1 MSDRTH
7 TPQPKPRDNFRKW
20 DDPAYN
26 DLRRIFSEP
35 KMREVLTHDS
45 FYKSAGDD
53 RERKKESAHGNGRY
67 VFAGMTVFK
76 GQVAEILFKFFSGSG
91 TQLQHILGNLFK
103 NDYLTQ
109 LFDRW
114 KLSGRVRCGEGF
126 DVAAHR
132 HIFVYAIFGY
142 VSTLDESTRNWF
154 IFKFILNDETRYI
167 FEHHLRNNDIFSQAD
182 YLVKQT
188 DGRRL
193 KIEMSLTEDGLH
205 CATAMLSDGT
215 VLCEATSKSWQYAR
229 RKVSKMA
236 LNILATPGR
245 KALLS
250 NPDYQERIRRE
261 EEERI
266 AARKAEIAARDEA
279 KAEARR
285 KKEEELAEI
294 KKLRDAKRRKSQ
306 AEAKARK
313 AANAARA
320 AAKAAKE
327 ARPMSAKKRRH
338 LEDKAK

>member
-35 KMREVLTHDS
+35 KIREVLTHDS
-45 FYKSAGDD
+45 FY
-53 RERKKESAHGNGRY
+53 ES
-67 VFAGMTVFK
+67 
-76 GQVAEILFKFFSGSG
+76 
-91 TQLQHILGNLFK
+91 
-103 NDYLTQ
+103 
-109 LFDRW
+109 
-114 KLSGRVRCGEGF
+114 
-126 DVAAHR
+126 
-132 HIFVYAIFGY
+132 
-142 VSTLDESTRNWF
+142 
-154 IFKFILNDETRYI
+154 
-167 FEHHLRNNDIFSQAD
+167 
-182 YLVKQT
+182 
-188 DGRRL
+188 
-193 KIEMSLTEDGLH
+193 
-205 CATAMLSDGT
+205 
-215 VLCEATSKSWQYAR
+215 
-229 RKVSKMA
+229 
-236 LNILATPGR
+236 
-245 KALLS
+245 
-250 NPDYQERIRRE
+250 
-261 EEERI
+261 
-266 AARKAEIAARDEA
+266 ARDEA

>member
-1 MSDRTH
+1 MAELTH
-7 TPQPKPRDNFRKW
+7 TQQPKPRDNFRRW
-20 DDPAYN
+20 DDPVYN
-26 DLRRIFSEP
+26 DLRRVFSEP
-35 KMREVLTHDS
+35 KMCEVLTHDS
-45 FYKSAGDD
+45 FY
-53 RERKKESAHGNGRY
+53 ESSTDSRAQGNSRY

-76 GQVAEILFKFFSGSG
+76 GQVAEILYKFFSGSG

-103 NDYLTQ
+103 TDYLER

-114 KLSGRVRCGEGF
+114 KLMRRVRCADGL
-126 DVAAHR
+126 DVRSHR

-142 VSTLDESTRNWF
+142 VSTLDESLRNWF

-167 FEHHLRNNDIFSQAD
+167 FEHHLKNNDIFSQAD
-182 YLVKQT
+182 FLVKRT

-193 KIEMSLTEDGLH
+193 TIEMSLTDDGLH
-205 CATAMLSDGT
+205 CATAVLSDGT
-215 VLCEATSKSWQYAR
+215 VVCSATSRSWQYAR

-245 KALLS
+245 KAFLS
-250 NPDYQERIRRE
+250 NPEYQARIRRA
-261 EEERI
+261 EEERV
-266 AARKAEIAARDEA
+266 AARRAEVEARDEA

-285 KKEEELAEI
+285 KKEQELAEI
-294 KKLRDAKRRKSQ
+294 KKKRDAMRRQKQ
-306 AEAKARK
+306 AAAKIRK